1 MHRFLSVAVLLL
13 AAFGARAIII
23 AGSEAR
29 PTAAICY
36 AFDGSTVETT
46 YLDGGLHYYPAPV
59 SSSVNP
65 VPDSPDFIIG
75 TTTRFIYTGRHVYLP
90 AISR

>member
-1 MHRFLSVAVLLL
+1 MRLCLTVAVLLI
-13 AAFGARAIII
+13 AAFGARAILI

-75 TTTRFIYTGRHVYLP
+75 TTTRFIYTGHLVYLP
-90 AISR
+90 EVQR